1 MKPLPKNATHSNTLF
16 KKKSSNK
23 LAITDFF
30 IFLYSKY
37 PYAMLQKQFALWA
50 IALAISTANVDAQT
64 LRYSVAM
71 PYVGLDA
78 YSRHVNVFS
87 FTGNQAA
94 LAQQKEVAVGV
105 YGERRFMLAAN
116 SAYRAALA
124 FPTRLGNFGIQ
135 LNYAGFKNF
144 NENAIGLAYARSLG
158 KKVDVG
164 IQFNYYGY
172 RVPGYGQAAAVNFE
186 LGAILHFSDKL
197 HGGMHVYN
205 PMGATLSK
213 SSGEKLASAYQLGL
227 GYDASDQFFISAVI
241 GKEEDKDMGVTIGAK
256 YQLMQQFFA
265 RAGFVTNTATVFAGL
280 GLGWKNIRLDLTGSY
295 HPQLGLSPG
304 LLLILHFK
312 KRENE

>member
-1 MKPLPKNATHSNTLF
+1 
-16 KKKSSNK
+16 
-23 LAITDFF
+23 
-30 IFLYSKY
+30 
-37 PYAMLQKQFALWA
+37 MLQKQLALWA
-50 IALAISTANVDAQT
+50 FALAISTANLAAQT

-78 YSRHVNVFS
+78 YSGRNANVFS

-94 LAQQKEVAVGV
+94 LAQLKGAAVGV
-105 YGERRFMLAAN
+105 YGERRFMLSAT

-124 FPTRLGNFGIQ
+124 FPTRLGNIGIQ

-172 RVPGYGQAAAVNFE
+172 RVPGYGQAATVNFE
-186 LGAILHFSDKL
+186 AGIILHFSDQL
-197 HGGMHVYN
+197 HGGIHVYN
-205 PMGATLSK
+205 PVAAPLSK
-213 SSGEKLASAYQLGL
+213 STGEKLASAYTFGL
-227 GYDASDQFFISAVI
+227 GYDASERFFISATI
-241 GKEEDKDMGVTIGAK
+241 NKEEDRDMGLTVGAQ
-256 YQLMQQFFA
+256 YRLMQQFFA
-265 RAGFVTNTATVFAGL
+265 RAGFVSNTATAFAGL

-304 LLLILHFK
+304 LLLIMHFK
-312 KRENE
+312 KQENE